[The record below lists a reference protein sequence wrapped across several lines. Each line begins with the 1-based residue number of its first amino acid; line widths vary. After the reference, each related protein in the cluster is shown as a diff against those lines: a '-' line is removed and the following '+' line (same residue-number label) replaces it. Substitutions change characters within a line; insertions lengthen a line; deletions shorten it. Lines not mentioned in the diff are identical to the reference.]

1 MLAHTGVPTAVK
13 GKDLD
18 FLDLDFFFFKQERGP
33 MLKKRPKMRSSAAP
47 ADLKQQ
53 VLNSLWQIPSF
64 VQHVVTSKIN

>member
-1 MLAHTGVPTAVK
+1 MLTHTGVPTAVK

-18 FLDLDFFFFKQERGP
+18 FLDLDIFLKQERGP

-47 ADLKQQ
+47 SDLKQQ

>member
-18 FLDLDFFFFKQERGP
+18 FFRFRFFFKQERGP
-33 MLKKRPKMRSSAAP
+33 MLKKRPKMRISAAP
-47 ADLKQQ
+47 SDLKQQ